1 MACRVAPYTSKS
13 QNHNVMYVLFVT
25 GNKVE
30 SSLSMSFLRADQSD
44 IQTATGLL
52 IQRMHGYMPKC
63 TAPEQLTNCML
74 SSR

>member
-13 QNHNVMYVLFVT
+13 QNRNVMYVLFVT

-52 IQRMHGYMPKC
+52 IQRMHGYMPKMYC
-63 TAPEQLTNCML
+63 A
-74 SSR
+74 